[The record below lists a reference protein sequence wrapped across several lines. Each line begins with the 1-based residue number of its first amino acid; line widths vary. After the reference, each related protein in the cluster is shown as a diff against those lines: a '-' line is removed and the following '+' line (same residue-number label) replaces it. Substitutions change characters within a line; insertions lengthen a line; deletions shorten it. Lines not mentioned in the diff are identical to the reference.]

1 MANEK
6 QCQNFLVAK
15 LVYALEMD
23 ELQYSIWLLSTPVKA
38 EKNRAKPESTKVKYQ
53 ASNHYK
59 DLSLI
64 RIHRDHENAQKMFE
78 FLAERD
84 PFQIDKVL
92 INLNSGEVI
101 DESVNV
107 FQVQAIGESL
117 IQGIAGTAIFDYKF
131 KNKYMAIITKT
142 NAFVNIEESVVEVD
156 PRLFFERLIVFIQLE
171 EINDT
176 FNY

>member
-1 MANEK
+1 M
-6 QCQNFLVAK
+6 QNVLVAK

-23 ELQYSIWLLSTPVKA
+23 ELQCSIWLLSTPVKA
-38 EKNRAKPESTKVKYQ
+38 EKNRAKPESTKVKYR
-53 ASNHYK
+53 ASNHCK

-107 FQVQAIGESL
+107 FQVQAIGKSL
-117 IQGIAGTAIFDYKF
+117 IQGIAGTEAFDYKF
-131 KNKYMAIITKT
+131 KNKDMAIITKT
-142 NAFVNIEESVVEVD
+142 NAFVNIENRVVEVD
-156 PRLFFERLIVFIQLE
+156 PRLFF
-171 EINDT
+171 
-176 FNY
+176 